1 MVENRI
7 DMEEPDVTSQ
17 PIGLSQEE
25 CIAYL
30 QSYSDEIDQIIA
42 LFDNRGYI
50 LKGQKENAQAL
61 LTKLK
66 ESLKNDYKSRD
77 TKKGEEQMTEVESAC
92 FFPAIHET
100 YANMSIKTNS
110 RPSPAWTFE
119 LYDAQSTIKH
129 YLHQLKD
136 EK

>member
-1 MVENRI
+1 MI
-7 DMEEPDVTSQ
+7 QS
-17 PIGLSQEE
+17 IGLSQED
-25 CIAYL
+25 CISRL
-30 QSYSDEIDQIIA
+30 QAYSDEIDQIIA
-42 LFDNRGYI
+42 LFDDRGVR
-50 LKGQKENAQAL
+50 KGQKETAQAL

-77 TKKGEEQMTEVESAC
+77 TKKGEEQMTNVERTC
-92 FFPAIHET
+92 FFPAIHEA

-110 RPSPAWTFE
+110 RPSSAWTFE